1 MRAGHAE
8 GLAYVVTARLLVCC
22 RNPSW
27 LRMTVLAVVSN
38 GLFGLVITLAIVVNT
53 VTLSLDHYGMSP

>member
-1 MRAGHAE
+1 M
-8 GLAYVVTARLLVCC
+8 VCC